1 MGRDAARLPA
11 MDERDFDV
19 QSVAEVACCVV
30 EFEPLE
36 TCPQFQLVVPPTV
49 QPASPRYFFDDAGLR
64 SSNGC
69 HCPIAASLRPLLAQ
83 RRYGTIVATINITPP
98 VNRT

>member
-36 TCPQFQLVVPPTV
+36 TCPQFQLVAAAAAGEAVIAVRFQVGREVAWRAVAAERTETAETASISSDRTELDQVQDVP
-49 QPASPRYFFDDAGLR
+49 
-64 SSNGC
+64 
-69 HCPIAASLRPLLAQ
+69 
-83 RRYGTIVATINITPP
+83 
-98 VNRT
+98 